1 MRIRFSIPTL
11 AIFDKV
17 SKAAGPIAFID
28 ESFQAPNQS
37 PDSFYLVAAAVI
49 EKDRVLEI
57 RKQLRKLARNASWHT
72 TESARSEAGRQLI
85 HELANYLAR
94 NCKPVIV
101 VFDQV
106 PQSDKNAEATRAQAI
121 RGLLVE
127 LAQEHMYLT
136 GTVVY
141 EKRIPGYMQTHDEL
155 IMRGIN
161 SGDNPANRL
170 NVIGVSTKREPLL
183 WAPDIICWAFR
194 QAYLGRNTSY
204 FNELAKVSKVIHLG
218 EPKQISLQSH

>member
-1 MRIRFSIPTL
+1 VAR
-11 AIFDKV
+11 
-17 SKAAGPIAFID
+17 AAGPIAFID

-37 PDSFYLVAAAVI
+37 PDSFYMVAAAVI
-49 EKDRVLEI
+49 EKDRVLEV
-57 RKQLRKLARNASWHT
+57 RKQLRVLARNASWHT
-72 TESARSEAGRQLI
+72 TESARSERGRQQI

-106 PQSDKNAEATRAQAI
+106 PESDRNAEATRAQAI

-155 IMRGIN
+155 IMRGIA
-161 SGDNPANRL
+161 SGENPANRL
-170 NVIGVSTKREPLL
+170 NVIGISTKREPLL

-194 QAYLGRNTSY
+194 QGYLGKNTSY

-218 EPKQISLQSH
+218 ELRQISPQSH